1 LRDTLL
7 DDNRGTALH
16 AAQALGN
23 FGEPAVEP
31 LIKFL
36 KRCYQYQVATVAEV
50 LVRLKDP
57 RAIEPLSGW
66 ITDKTAGPAAVA
78 AIAALGGPAA
88 VVEQLVARLMRT
100 DDMLVNHDLLKALES
115 QGPSIDRSSAP
126 LLVPLLTH
134 WDRDTRKMAA
144 DMLALHGWQPADDA
158 QRAAFAVARRNW
170 DEAVRLGSP
179 SVDPLIRGLLG
190 AARHL
195 KGVSEYTAALARIG
209 TPAMD
214 RLIAM
219 LASDNSQER
228 RAAATALGEAGDAR
242 AIGPLIAALNDA
254 ERDVRKAASAAL
266 GKLGPTAVE
275 PLVLLL
281 SAPDKQVRRDAIA
294 ALGELGDRHAV
305 ELLIAALGD
314 EDFEVR
320 SAAASA
326 LGKLGDARAV
336 EPLIAA
342 LPKTASAAYALAQL
356 DDARAVEGLIA
367 ALNNPQRA
375 DVAALALANL
385 GDAHAVGPLLRMA
398 SNKDDARKTIDK
410 LVRVLEHDAA
420 RCTDDDLRAAA
431 HLTGIVQ
438 YDMYAGEEGGDVGV
452 DCTKVNQLAR
462 QELIRRGL
470 EA

>member
-1 LRDTLL
+1 MDALVFTSHAPSRNSYASPVTTHFRQNVRNDPISRDDRGRIGWKIRVKAVEALGQLGDVRAVEPLIAALHDHVRWDQASVAKALGELGDRRAVEPLIAALQKHATVRSAAAKALGQLGDARAVEPLIAALQRPRNSYSDHYEEDQAKQSVIDALASFADARAFEPLRDTLL

-158 QRAAFAVARRNW
+158 QRAAVAVARRNW

-242 AIGPLIAALNDA
+242 
-254 ERDVRKAASAAL
+254 
-266 GKLGPTAVE
+266 
-275 PLVLLL
+275 
-281 SAPDKQVRRDAIA
+281 
-294 ALGELGDRHAV
+294 
-305 ELLIAALGD
+305 
-314 EDFEVR
+314 
-320 SAAASA
+320 
-326 LGKLGDARAV
+326 
-336 EPLIAA
+336 
-342 LPKTASAAYALAQL
+342 
-356 DDARAVEGLIA
+356 
-367 ALNNPQRA
+367 
-375 DVAALALANL
+375 
-385 GDAHAVGPLLRMA
+385 
-398 SNKDDARKTIDK
+398 
-410 LVRVLEHDAA
+410 
-420 RCTDDDLRAAA
+420 
-431 HLTGIVQ
+431 
-438 YDMYAGEEGGDVGV
+438 
-452 DCTKVNQLAR
+452 
-462 QELIRRGL
+462 
-470 EA
+470 